1 MKHRNMS
8 SIKAKTKTQK
18 LQFSNNDAWKYES
31 YYKYQPLFSYKKAFL
46 IFFLN
51 FLDVNICAKNISFTE
66 FFSILN
72 V

>member
-1 MKHRNMS
+1 MKHHNMS
-8 SIKAKTKTQK
+8 SITAKKKTTQ

-31 YYKYQPLFSYKKAFL
+31 YYKYQPLFSYKKLL

-51 FLDVNICAKNISFTE
+51 FLDVNICAKNISFAE